1 MLNLANALKLLG
13 DDTRLRILRLVAREP
28 LNVSEVTSILGLAQ
42 SGISRHLSLLKQA
55 GLVEERRE
63 GVWSYYQIAPSLKL
77 GEHDEEDGPAGG
89 RGHSAAGAQVHSAA
103 GAQVHSAAGAQSH
116 SAHGAQSHSA
126 AGAQVHSAGANGAA
140 DPELRAAWNFV
151 KDRVRLAKDQD
162 HDLARLAEVLRRR
175 ENFGGGLNEKLLEPG
190 QSWFAWSRALLFL
203 LPAVDAIDLGCGDG
217 TITVE
222 ISRFARRVVGVDVN
236 PRALQAARKRAERE
250 HRENVEF
257 KADRIEAL
265 SEPDAAFDLAVLS
278 QSLHHMEDPKA
289 TLKQAARVLRPG
301 GRLVVVDLGPH
312 EEGWVIPK
320 LGHVHLGFAP
330 EALSAMLT
338 EAGFTQIVL
347 EEVHQRRGEVFRVL
361 VATGV
366 KEGPAQPG
374 SPRKAAP

>member
-63 GVWSYYQIAPSLKL
+63 GVWSYYQIAPTLKL
-77 GEHDEEDGPAGG
+77 VPLNEDEPLGGSVGGPEPTT
-89 RGHSAAGAQVHSAA
+89 
-103 GAQVHSAAGAQSH
+103 
-116 SAHGAQSHSA
+116 
-126 AGAQVHSAGANGAA
+126 NGTP
-140 DPELRAAWNFV
+140 DPELQAAWRLV
-151 KDRVRLAKDQD
+151 KDRISLARDQD
-162 HDLARLAEVLRRR
+162 HDLSRLAEVLRRR

-190 QSWFAWSRALLFL
+190 QSWFAWSRVLLFL
-203 LPAVDAIDLGCGDG
+203 LPAIDAIDLGCGDG

-236 PRALQAARKRAERE
+236 PRALVAARKRAERE
-250 HRENVEF
+250 RRENVVFRE
-257 KADRIEAL
+257 DRIEAL
-265 SEPDAAFDLAVLS
+265 SETDATFDLAVFS
-278 QSLHHMEDPKA
+278 QSLHHMEHPEQGV
-289 TLKQAARVLRPG
+289 KQAARVLRPG
-301 GRLVVVDLGPH
+301 GRLLLVDLAPH

-330 EALSAMLT
+330 DALGNMLRD
-338 EAGFTQIVL
+338 AGLKNIVL

-361 VATGV
+361 VATAV
-366 KEGPAQPG
+366 K
-374 SPRKAAP
+374 